1 METARKPPVAAI
13 NGPAIGAG
21 LEVAMACN
29 ARIATYTAK
38 FSLPELKFGI
48 IPGGGG
54 TQRLPRLVGLRKALE
69 MMLVQVTYNILLFT
83 SPEEV
88 DIALGQ

>member
-1 METARKPPVAAI
+1 MLAVLVSGARKPIVAAI
-13 NGPAIGAG
+13 NGLACGAG

-29 ARIATYTAK
+29 ARVATSMAQL
-38 FSLPELKFGI
+38 SLPELRYGI

-69 MMLVQVTYNILLFT
+69 LLSVSCIT
-83 SPEEV
+83 T
-88 DIALGQ
+88 DT